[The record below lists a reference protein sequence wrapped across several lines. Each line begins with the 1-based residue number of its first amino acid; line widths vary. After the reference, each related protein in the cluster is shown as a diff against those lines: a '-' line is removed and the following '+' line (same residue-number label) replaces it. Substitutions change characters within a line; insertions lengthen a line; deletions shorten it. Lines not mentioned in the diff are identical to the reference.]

1 MNIYIVYDI
10 IACSSINNDRTLRI
24 SLFVAVRLTKDA
36 DIDKYRYSGYGI
48 GSIEEERFDF

>member
-48 GSIEEERFDF
+48 GLIEEERFDF

>member
-24 SLFVAVRLTKDA
+24 SLFAAVRLTKDA

-48 GSIEEERFDF
+48 GLIEEERFDF

>member
-1 MNIYIVYDI
+1 MNIYIVYGI
-10 IACSSINNDRTLRI
+10 IACSSNSNDRTLRI

-48 GSIEEERFDF
+48 GLIEEESFHF